1 MWGGVGAP
9 IIIFLFVA
17 KSTPPHSSSRPPFS
31 KLFWNIGHFPK
42 HRRILDI
49 VFFKGGSIYSFNI
62 WKLNCGQTI
71 WDKIKVLFGNFLR
84 GNTLE
89 RLSSPPFLSFTS
101 IKR

>member
-1 MWGGVGAP
+1 
-9 IIIFLFVA
+9 
-17 KSTPPHSSSRPPFS
+17 
-31 KLFWNIGHFPK
+31 
-42 HRRILDI
+42 
-49 VFFKGGSIYSFNI
+49 
-62 WKLNCGQTI
+62 LNCGQTI